1 LTLPATPSTISLMR
15 KFSILALLLLLPC
28 AVRAQSADAI
38 VARYLAARG
47 GYDKI
52 KAVHSERVIGTISFG
67 GGVDGLLLVERERP
81 LKMHMEINLN
91 GSTMIRVYDGKSAGW
106 IYNPFAPNAVV
117 QSMSEAELR
126 NIFDEADFE
135 GPFVDYKQKG
145 NVIEFVGR
153 ADVQGS
159 PAFKLRLTNKNGDVG
174 YFYFD
179 AVTFLLLEWQGVR
192 KVGEAEQTSESYF
205 KDFREV
211 EGLKY
216 PFLIESRSPGTN
228 QSQKLV
234 ANKIEVNMPIDAAHF
249 AQPSPPPSPATPPPS
264 APADPAKP

>member
-1 LTLPATPSTISLMR
+1 MR
-15 KFSILALLLLLPC
+15 KFPILALLLLPC

-38 VARYLAARG
+38 VARYIAARG

-52 KAVHSERVIGTISFG
+52 KAVRSERVIGTISFG

-91 GSTMIRVYDGKSAGW
+91 GSTMIRVYDGTSAGW
-106 IYNPFAPNAVV
+106 IYNPFAPNPSV
-117 QSMSEAELR
+117 QPMSEAELR

-135 GPFVDYKQKG
+135 GPFVDYKEKG

-153 ADVQGS
+153 ADVQGT
-159 PAFKLRLTNKNGDVG
+159 PAYKLRLTNKNGDVG
-174 YFYFD
+174 YFFFD

-192 KVGEAEQTSESYF
+192 KVGETGQTSESYF

-211 EGLKY
+211 QGLKY

-234 ANKIEVNMPIDAAHF
+234 ANKIEVNIPIDAAHF
-249 AQPSPPPSPATPPPS
+249 AQPSPPPSPATPPAASPLS
-264 APADPAKP
+264 APADSAKP